1 MSSVAQ
7 RVASDL
13 DARLEA
19 LNDAV
24 AVGSGRL
31 PEGDLALTRSV
42 LTRSGQRLGLGVGY
56 TVAALAG
63 GTGSGKSSLFNSLA
77 GRELSVAGARRPT
90 TGVTHACVWGEAAPD
105 ALLDWLAVPRRHH
118 HQTTG
123 QDDLEGLVL
132 LDLPDSDSTE
142 LAHRVE
148 VDRLVEIVDLL
159 VWVLD
164 PQKYADSVMH
174 DRYLRP
180 LATHAGVMLLVL
192 NQVDRLDRGGR
203 DTCLGD
209 IKRLARADGLGNV
222 PVISTSA
229 TTGEGMDQLKSELTQ
244 RVDARRTAT
253 ERLAADV
260 ARAVDRLNA
269 FCDSKKEPRDI
280 KGTQRGALIDAL
292 AEAGAVERVTDAV
305 AQAHMH
311 RAILATGSPFTR
323 WLRRLRPDPLRRL
336 HLSPRLDTST
346 RTSLPAAT
354 PVQRAQVG
362 TALRRL
368 SDSAGADL
376 PSPWPA
382 LVKARATSDE
392 DRLPGDLDRV
402 VAHSNVGDMRA
413 PRWWRVLGALQTA
426 LAATAIAGALW
437 LTVLFFFDWM
447 KFPSLPLPRVDRL
460 PVPTLLLVGGL
471 LAGVIVAFIG
481 RQLAAVGGRRR
492 KRSARQRLRAG
503 IEQLADERIVM
514 PINDELDAYR
524 SFCAALQRARGGRR
538 ARRGQG

>member
-1 MSSVAQ
+1 MSPAAQ
-7 RVASDL
+7 RDSADL

-24 AVGSGRL
+24 TVASGRL
-31 PEGDLALTRSV
+31 PEGELALTRNV
-42 LTRSGQRLGLGVGY
+42 IARSGQRLGLGVGY

-63 GTGSGKSSLFNSLA
+63 GTGSGKSSLFNSLS

-90 TGVTHACVWGEAAPD
+90 TGVTHACVWGEASPD

-118 HQTTG
+118 HQTTS
-123 QDDLEGLVL
+123 QDGLDGLVL

-148 VDRLVEIVDLL
+148 VDRLVQIVDLL

-164 PQKYADSVMH
+164 PQKYADAVMH

-180 LATHAGVMLLVL
+180 LATHASVMLLVL
-192 NQVDRLDRGGR
+192 NQIDRLDRGGR
-203 DTCLGD
+203 DTCLAD

-222 PVISTSA
+222 RIIPTSS
-229 TTGEGMDQLKSELTQ
+229 TTGEGVEQLKSELAQ

-260 ARAVDRLNA
+260 ARAVGRLQG
-269 FCDSKKEPRDI
+269 FCDSKKEPRDV
-280 KGTQRGALIDAL
+280 KGAQRGALVDAL
-292 AEAGAVERVTDAV
+292 ADAGGVERVTNAV
-305 AQAHMH
+305 AQAHVH

-336 HLSPRLDTST
+336 HLSPGLDTST
-346 RTSLPAAT
+346 RTSLPTAT

-368 SDSAGADL
+368 SDNAGGDL
-376 PSPWPA
+376 PAPWPA
-382 LVKARATSDE
+382 CVKARATAE
-392 DRLPGDLDRV
+392 EERLPDDLDRV
-402 VAHSNVGDMRA
+402 VAAADLGDMQA

-481 RQLAAVGGRRR
+481 RQLAAAGGRRR
-492 KRSARQRLRAG
+492 KRAARQRLRSG
-503 IEQLADERIVM
+503 IEQVADERIVTPM
-514 PINDELDAYR
+514 NDELEAYR
-524 SFCAALQRARGGRR
+524 KFCTALQRARAGRR
-538 ARRGQG
+538 RLGRG

>member
-1 MSSVAQ
+1 
-7 RVASDL
+7 
-13 DARLEA
+13 
-19 LNDAV
+19 
-24 AVGSGRL
+24 
-31 PEGDLALTRSV
+31 LTRNV
-42 LTRSGQRLGLGVGY
+42 IARSGQRLGLGVGY

-63 GTGSGKSSLFNSLA
+63 GTGSGKSSLFNSLS
-77 GRELSVAGARRPT
+77 GRELSLAGARRPT
-90 TGVTHACVWGEAAPD
+90 TGVTHACVWGETSPD
-105 ALLDWLAVPRRHH
+105 ALLDWLAVPQRHH

-123 QDDLEGLVL
+123 QDDLNGLVL

-164 PQKYADSVMH
+164 PQKYADAVMH

-180 LATHAGVMLLVL
+180 LATHAPVMLLVL
-192 NQVDRLDRGGR
+192 NQIDRLDRGGR
-203 DTCLGD
+203 DTCLAD

-222 PVISTSA
+222 PIIATSA
-229 TTGEGMDQLKSELTQ
+229 TTGEGMEQLKSELTQ

-260 ARAVDRLNA
+260 ARAVDRLEA
-269 FCDSKKEPRDI
+269 FCESKKEPRDV
-280 KGTQRGALIDAL
+280 KSAQRGALVDAL
-292 AEAGAVERVTDAV
+292 ADAGGVERVTDAV

-336 HLSPRLDTST
+336 HLSPHLDTSS
-346 RTSLPAAT
+346 RTSLPGAT

-368 SDSAGADL
+368 SDNAGGDL
-376 PSPWPA
+376 PAPWPRC
-382 LVKARATSDE
+382 VKARATAEE
-392 DRLPGDLDRV
+392 DRLPDDLDRV
-402 VAHSNVGDMRA
+402 IADSNVGDMHA
-413 PRWWRVLGALQTA
+413 PRWWGALGALQTA
-426 LAATAIAGALW
+426 LAAAAIAGALW
-437 LTVLFFFDWM
+437 LTVLFIFDWM

-481 RQLAAVGGRRR
+481 RQFAAVGGRRR
-492 KRSARQRLRAG
+492 ERIARQTLRSG
-503 IEQLADERIVM
+503 IEQLADERIVT
-514 PINDELDAYR
+514 PINDELEAYR
-524 SFCAALQRARGGRR
+524 RFCTALQRARAGRR
-538 ARRGQG
+538 GRRGRD